1 MDRLYDEL
9 DEVKIEVE
17 KLREECR
24 AKNELS
30 ESLRKAQ
37 VEQLAKIQQAK
48 LEIDRLAQ
56 ELNAKSMEIREI
68 RKMYEELQC
77 SLHRKD
83 LFLQQISSA
92 NEKRQAEFGE
102 KILKLEGENRDLALA
117 LDEASVRIQDME
129 KKLCA
134 SSEEIAGLKRL
145 LLIKPEK
152 SFEMQ
157 KNELKDL
164 KERDQYMLKLEE
176 ESRITQDQ
184 LKWKS
189 EQFSHLEE
197 AHQKLQ
203 TQFHESKVEW
213 QKEKFS
219 LVDEISS
226 LQATLDAQVRVSE
239 SLETQLR
246 MSNQALAHEESR
258 RKVLEIQLSE
268 SRSQFENV
276 FLECEAAKTEIDQLT
291 MKRDEEI
298 AELRS
303 LVRKNE
309 ILAKEMKY
317 RTAQLEQEN
326 SDLLESLK
334 NNQEAQLNN
343 NATLSSLKQLRNK
356 LQGLEKMHNKC
367 AINLKEKEVEWNS
380 QIDKLKGDL
389 DCCLS
394 ELDEKNKSMR
404 ELHTELEDS
413 RCLLEVKNDEIFALI
428 MVLKSEFYVA
438 YSKLYEAKEKLEMG
452 IEQIEEK
459 NLLLNQQL
467 QSKNMELLKVHA
479 ELKHRSDDIAVL
491 MERVQSLDSLKQK
504 DNLMEEELRR
514 YKTMLDESNERQ
526 LRLQQQVLELETTQ
540 RENIKNALDSVTLEL
555 VSRTSEAEEYKLEL
569 GKWKSE
575 AERLKLSL
583 EENQQ
588 AHAQEKTNL
597 LVIVKDKD
605 TEIGELHEQISMLE
619 SAILA
624 KSEAAE
630 MVHQEKD
637 NYMRLAA
644 DRNCSIQSLQNEIA
658 QLKKELAEREAGNSA
673 LLDAHNTLEQEYESL
688 SFNTKEKDRKIHE
701 LQNELESLDQGLKKA
716 EGQKILEI
724 EEKTQII
731 ANLEKELNTLHKEV
745 EFQGKSLTESKQV
758 ALQLAASLR
767 TQKSEMQ
774 EVQSQH
780 GKEIRYFESLLKELE
795 SHKQAL
801 LEDLEKA
808 SIDREALL
816 AQLEGLCGQIG
827 VFCGED
833 DELMRMLG
841 KMSHLSE
848 EVGEPTRNLL
858 ANGLDDAAAFSSSRK
873 SIQVAI
879 DERTP
884 LTELNC

>member
-1 MDRLYDEL
+1 MSTYAHQARIRNLYQEVNEMDRVYDEL
-9 DEVKIEVE
+9 DEFKTEVE
-17 KLREECR
+17 KLREECQ
-24 AKNELS
+24 AKTEMS

-56 ELNAKSMEIREI
+56 ELNAKSEEICEIRQ
-68 RKMYEELQC
+68 MYEELQS

-92 NEKRQAEFGE
+92 NEKYRAENDK
-102 KILKLEGENRDLALA
+102 KILKLEGGNRDLALA
-117 LDEASVRIQDME
+117 LDEASARIQDLE
-129 KKLCA
+129 KKASA

-164 KERDQYMLKLEE
+164 KERDQYILKLEE
-176 ESRITQDQ
+176 ESRVTQDQ
-184 LKWKS
+184 LKWKN

-197 AHQKLQ
+197 AHQKLR
-203 TQFHESKVEW
+203 TEFHTSKVEW

-226 LQATLDAQVRVSE
+226 MQTTLDAQVRVSE
-239 SLETQLR
+239 SLEAQ
-246 MSNQALAHEESR
+246 
-258 RKVLEIQLSE
+258 
-268 SRSQFENV
+268 SQFENV
-276 FLECEAAKTEIDQLT
+276 FLECQAAKTEIDQLT
-291 MKRDEEI
+291 MKRGEEI
-298 AELRS
+298 AELQTS
-303 LVRKNE
+303 LRKNE
-309 ILAKEMKY
+309 ILANEMKY

-326 SDLLESLK
+326 S
-334 NNQEAQLNN
+334 
-343 NATLSSLKQLRNK
+343 
-356 LQGLEKMHNKC
+356 LQKVHNKC
-367 AINLKEKEVEWNS
+367 AINLKDKEVEWTS
-380 QIDKLKGDL
+380 QIDKLNGDI

-404 ELHTELEDS
+404 ELHNELEDC
-413 RCLLEVKNDEIFALI
+413 RCLLEVKNEENFALI
-428 MVLKSEFYVA
+428 MVLKSEFHIA
-438 YSKLYEAKEKLEMG
+438 YSKLYDAKEKLEMD

-459 NLLLNQQL
+459 NMLLNQQL
-467 QSKNMELLKVHA
+467 QSKRMELLKLHA
-479 ELKHRSDDIAVL
+479 ELKQRSNDTAVL

-514 YKTMLDESNERQ
+514 YKAMLDESNECQ
-526 LRLQQQVLELETTQ
+526 HRLKQQFLELETTQ

-555 VSRTSEAEEYKLEL
+555 VNRTSEAEEYKRELE
-569 GKWKSE
+569 KWKSE
-575 AERLKLSL
+575 AEMLTLNL
-583 EENQQ
+583 EANQQ
-588 AHAQEKTNL
+588 EHAQEKTNL

-605 TEIGELHEQISMLE
+605 AKTGELQEQISALE
-619 SAILA
+619 SVILA
-624 KSEAAE
+624 KSETVD
-630 MVHQEKD
+630 MLHQEKD
-637 NYMRLAA
+637 NYMRLAE
-644 DRNCSIQSLQNEIA
+644 DRSRSIQNLQNEIA
-658 QLKKELAEREAGNSA
+658 QLKKELAEREAGNTA
-673 LLDAHNTLEQEYESL
+673 LFEAHNTLEQEYGSL
-688 SFNTKEKDRKIHE
+688 SFDTKEKDRKILE
-701 LQNELESLDQGLKKA
+701 LQKELESLDQGLKKA

-724 EEKTQII
+724 EEKNQII
-731 ANLEKELNTLHKEV
+731 ANLEKELNSLHKEV

-758 ALQLAASLR
+758 ALQLEVSLQ

-774 EVQSQH
+774 EVQSQL
-780 GKEIRYFESLLKELE
+780 GKESRYFEGLHMELE

-801 LEDLEKA
+801 LEDLKKE
-808 SIDREALL
+808 SIDRETLL

-833 DELMRMLG
+833 VELMGMLG
-841 KMSHLSE
+841 KMSHPSE

-858 ANGLDDAAAFSSSRK
+858 SSVLDDPTFSSSRK

-884 LTELNC
+884 LIELNR

>member
-1 MDRLYDEL
+1 
-9 DEVKIEVE
+9 
-17 KLREECR
+17 
-24 AKNELS
+24 
-30 ESLRKAQ
+30 
-37 VEQLAKIQQAK
+37 
-48 LEIDRLAQ
+48 
-56 ELNAKSMEIREI
+56 
-68 RKMYEELQC
+68 MYAELQSC
-77 SLHRKD
+77 LHRKD
-83 LFLQQISSA
+83 LFVQQISSA
-92 NEKRQAEFGE
+92 NEKYRAENGE

-117 LDEASVRIQDME
+117 LDEASARIQDLE
-129 KKLCA
+129 KKASA
-134 SSEEIAGLKRL
+134 SSEEIAVLKRL

-164 KERDQYMLKLEE
+164 KERDQYILKLEE
-176 ESRITQDQ
+176 ESRITHDQ
-184 LKWKS
+184 LKWKN

-197 AHQKLQ
+197 AHQKLR
-203 TQFHESKVEW
+203 TQFHTSKVEW

-246 MSNQALAHEESR
+246 MSNQALAQEESR
-258 RKVLEIQLSE
+258 RKVLEVQLSE
-268 SRSQFENV
+268 SRSQFESV
-276 FLECEAAKTEIDQLT
+276 FLECQASKAEIDQLT

-298 AELRS
+298 AELRT

-309 ILAKEMKY
+309 ILANEMKY

-343 NATLSSLKQLRNK
+343 NATLSSLKQLRNE
-356 LQGLEKMHNKC
+356 LHGLEKVHNKC
-367 AINLKEKEVEWNS
+367 AINLKDKEVQWTS
-380 QIDKLKGDL
+380 QIDKLNGDL

-404 ELHTELEDS
+404 ELHKELEDCW
-413 RCLLEVKNDEIFALI
+413 CLLEVKSEEIFALI

-438 YSKLYEAKEKLEMG
+438 YSKLYDAKEKLEMG

-459 NLLLNQQL
+459 NMLLNQQL
-467 QSKNMELLKVHA
+467 QSKNMELLKLQA
-479 ELKHRSDDIAVL
+479 ELKQGSDDSAVL

-514 YKTMLDESNERQ
+514 YKAMLDESNEHQ
-526 LRLQQQVLELETTQ
+526 HRLKQQFLELETTQ
-540 RENIKNALDSVTLEL
+540 RKNIKNALDSVTLEL
-555 VSRTSEAEEYKLEL
+555 VNRTSEAQEYKCELE
-569 GKWKSE
+569 KWKSE
-575 AERLKLSL
+575 AEMLKINL
-583 EENQQ
+583 EANQQ

-597 LVIVKDKD
+597 LVIAKDKD
-605 TEIGELHEQISMLE
+605 AKIGELQEQISALE
-619 SAILA
+619 SVILA
-624 KSEAAE
+624 KSETAD
-630 MVHQEKD
+630 MLHQEKD
-637 NYMRLAA
+637 SYMRLAE
-644 DRNCSIQSLQNEIA
+644 DRSCSIQNLQNEIA

-701 LQNELESLDQGLKKA
+701 LQKEMESMDQGLKKA

-724 EEKTQII
+724 EEKNQII
-731 ANLEKELNTLHKEV
+731 ANLEKELNSLQKEV
-745 EFQGKSLTESKQV
+745 EFQGKFLTESKQV
-758 ALQLAASLR
+758 VLQLEASLQ

-774 EVQSQH
+774 EVQSQL
-780 GKEIRYFESLLKELE
+780 GKESRYFEGLLKELE

-801 LEDLEKA
+801 LEDLKKA

-833 DELMRMLG
+833 VALMGMLG

-858 ANGLDDAAAFSSSRK
+858 SSGLDDATFSSSRK

>member
-1 MDRLYDEL
+1 MDRVYDEL

-24 AKNELS
+24 AKTELS
-30 ESLRKAQ
+30 ESMRKAQ

-56 ELNAKSMEIREI
+56 ELNAKSEEICEMRQ
-68 RKMYEELQC
+68 MYEELQS

-92 NEKRQAEFGE
+92 NEKHRAENGE

-117 LDEASVRIQDME
+117 LDEASARIQDLE
-129 KKLCA
+129 KKA
-134 SSEEIAGLKRL
+134 SSNSEELAGLKRL

-164 KERDQYMLKLEE
+164 KERDQYILKLEE
-176 ESRITQDQ
+176 QSRITQDQ
-184 LKWKS
+184 LKWKN

-197 AHQKLQ
+197 AHQKLW
-203 TQFHESKVEW
+203 TQFHTSKVEW

-226 LQATLDAQVRVSE
+226 LQASLDAQVRVSE
-239 SLETQLR
+239 SLEAQLR
-246 MSNQALAHEESR
+246 MSNQALAQEESR
-258 RKVLEIQLSE
+258 RKVLEVQLSE

-276 FLECEAAKTEIDQLT
+276 FLQCQAAKTEIDQLT

-298 AELRS
+298 AELRT
-303 LVRKNE
+303 LLRKNE
-309 ILAKEMKY
+309 MLANEMKR
-317 RTAQLEQEN
+317 RTAQLEREN

-343 NATLSSLKQLRNK
+343 NATSSSLKQLQNK
-356 LQGLEKMHNKC
+356 LQGLEKVHNKC
-367 AINLKEKEVEWNS
+367 AIHLRDKTS
-380 QIDKLKGDL
+380 HIDKLNGDL

-404 ELHTELEDS
+404 ELHKELEDY
-413 RCLLEVKNDEIFALI
+413 RCLLEVKNEEIFSLI
-428 MVLKSEFYVA
+428 VVFKSEFYVA
-438 YSKLYEAKEKLEMG
+438 YSKLYDAKEKLEMG

-459 NLLLNQQL
+459 NMLLNQQL
-467 QSKNMELLKVHA
+467 QSKNMELLKLHA
-479 ELKHRSDDIAVL
+479 ELKHRSDDSAVL

-514 YKTMLDESNERQ
+514 YKAMLDESNECQHRLKQQ
-526 LRLQQQVLELETTQ
+526 LLQLETTQ

-555 VSRTSEAEEYKLEL
+555 VNRTSEAEEYKRELE
-569 GKWKSE
+569 KWKSE
-575 AERLKLSL
+575 AEMLKLNL
-583 EENQQ
+583 EAYQQ

-597 LVIVKDKD
+597 LVIAKDKNAK
-605 TEIGELHEQISMLE
+605 IGELQEQISALE
-619 SAILA
+619 SVILE
-624 KSEAAE
+624 KSETTD
-630 MVHQEKD
+630 MLHQEKD
-637 NYMRLAA
+637 NYMRLAE
-644 DRNCSIQSLQNEIA
+644 DRSCSIQSFQNEIA

-673 LLDAHNTLEQEYESL
+673 VLDAHNTLEQEYESL
-688 SFNTKEKDRKIHE
+688 SFDTKEKDQKIHK
-701 LQNELESLDQGLKKA
+701 LQKELESLDQGLKKS

-724 EEKTQII
+724 EEKNQII
-731 ANLEKELNTLHKEV
+731 ANLEKELNSLQKEV

-758 ALQLAASLR
+758 ALQLEASLQ

-774 EVQSQH
+774 EVQNQL
-780 GKEIRYFESLLKELE
+780 GKESRYFEGLLKELE

-801 LEDLEKA
+801 LEDLKKA

-833 DELMRMLG
+833 VALMGMLG

-858 ANGLDDAAAFSSSRK
+858 SSGMGDATFSASRK
-873 SIQVAI
+873 SIQEAN